1 MSKHHFSS
9 TIKFMGRIWIV
20 ALLVL
25 TSCATSGSGRRGL
38 FDSGTPSPLAKWQD
52 DSAEEGGQCRAMSKN
67 DRLRLLEL
75 ADPENFPRTRYR
87 AGSRHGIEKET
98 DCSHFVHEIYRRAG
112 FKFGFQTTKNLKN
125 APEFELLPERAAKPG
140 DLMLFRGHVGI
151 VDEDGSIISATRNRR
166 HRKSSITRMDRS
178 VFRRY
183 RGAHSVL
190 RYRCHDP
197 VRQVAQERR

>member
-1 MSKHHFSS
+1 MSKYDFSS
-9 TIKFMGRIWIV
+9 TIKRMGRIWVI

-25 TSCATSGSGRRGL
+25 TSCATSGSGKRGL
-38 FDSGTPSPLAKWQD
+38 FDSTSPAPAAQWESQD
-52 DSAEEGGQCRAMSKN
+52 SEEGGQCRTMSKN
-67 DRLRLLEL
+67 DRLNLLDL

-87 AGSRHGIEKET
+87 EGPRHGIEKET
-98 DCSHFVHEIYRRAG
+98 DCSHFVHEIYKRAG

-125 APEFELLPERAAKPG
+125 APEFELLPEKAAKPG

-151 VDEDGSIISATRNRR
+151 IDKDGRIISATRNRR

-183 RGAHSVL
+183 RGARPVL

>member
-1 MSKHHFSS
+1 
-9 TIKFMGRIWIV
+9 MGRIWMI

-25 TSCATSGSGRRGL
+25 TSCATSGSGKRGL
-38 FDSGTPSPLAKWQD
+38 FDSAPPSPTAKWE
-52 DSAEEGGQCRAMSKN
+52 SSGSEEGGQCRTVSKN

-87 AGSRHGIEKET
+87 EGPRYGIEKET
-98 DCSHFVHEIYRRAG
+98 DCSHFVHEIYKRAG
-112 FKFGFQTTKNLKN
+112 LKFGFQTTKNLKH
-125 APEFELLPERAAKPG
+125 APEFELLPESAAKPG

-151 VDEDGSIISATRNRR
+151 VDEDGKIISATRNRR

-183 RGAHSVL
+183 RGARPVL